1 VLKQSNETG
10 IMVALANDEQDDD
23 RRVVVKRWECTD
35 EPMGQRARDVAYYER
50 ATEPFAR
57 LKHPLLP
64 QIQDRFA
71 EGRHYYLVETYID
84 GETVGE
90 RLEKLLRPLTE
101 REVLGYINSLLN
113 VLIVLEQQKPS
124 LRHYDITPANIV
136 IDAARGR
143 AILTGFQVPAP
154 PPPPHPNV
162 RSERFRKRT
171 TRKLVIS
178 PYLPIQD
185 KPFDQRTCI
194 YSLAASMHHALTNMA
209 PPHYPAY
216 PSVRLLNPAI
226 SSGLN
231 IILSRALLED
241 SNGRYQTYE
250 AMRADIQKLL

>member
-1 VLKQSNETG
+1 
-10 IMVALANDEQDDD
+10 
-23 RRVVVKRWECTD
+23 
-35 EPMGQRARDVAYYER
+35 MGQRARDVAYYDR

-64 QIQDRFA
+64 QVQDRFA

-84 GETVGE
+84 GETLGE
-90 RLEKLLRPLTE
+90 RLEKLLRPLAE

-154 PPPPHPNV
+154 PPPPHPNI

-226 SSGLN
+226 SAKLDSILN
-231 IILSRALLED
+231 RALLED
-241 SNGRYQTYE
+241 SSGRYQTYE